1 MSLVMI
7 SPTFSFN
14 ESKFI
19 YKFARDYHNDTD
31 FDLDASF
38 REYFQNFIDSNSYD
52 YNMYIFRRLRIKFR
66 VRQDQQNMTVI
77 DYMYEKLY
85 DIIKKGIN
93 A

>member
-7 SPTFSFN
+7 SPTFSFD

-31 FDLDASF
+31 FNLDASF
-38 REYFQNFIDSNSYD
+38 REYFQNFIESNSDD
-52 YNMYIFRRLRIKFR
+52 YNLYVFHRLRIKFK
-66 VRQDQQNMTVI
+66 VRQDQRNMTI
-77 DYMYEKLY
+77 QDYLYEKLY
-85 DIIKKGIN
+85 EIIKKGMN